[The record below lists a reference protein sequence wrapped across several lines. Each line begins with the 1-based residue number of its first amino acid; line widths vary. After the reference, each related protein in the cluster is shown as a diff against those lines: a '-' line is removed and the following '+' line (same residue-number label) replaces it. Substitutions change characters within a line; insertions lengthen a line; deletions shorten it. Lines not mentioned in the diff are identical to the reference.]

1 MRRAPWLDHFMS
13 MRIALALEYD
23 GSRFLGW
30 QTQPGGG
37 TVQDTL
43 EAALAM
49 IAGERI
55 QLTCAGRTDRGVHA
69 LEQVA
74 HFDVAAQRPESAWVR
89 GVNALLPESV
99 AVQWA
104 REVPAEF
111 HARYAGRARTY
122 RYVLINRAVRP
133 ALAAR
138 HAGWFHLPLDAS
150 AMRAA
155 AQRLIGEH
163 DFSAFRSA
171 DCQAKTPVRTL
182 HQLAIESRGER
193 IDFVLRANAFLH
205 HMVRNIVGT
214 LVYVGKGRHP
224 PDWAGEVLE
233 SRDRAR
239 AAPTFAAEGLYL
251 ERVEYEAQWGLP
263 RQERTELRTPVLP

>member
-1 MRRAPWLDHFMS
+1 

-30 QTQPGGG
+30 QTQPRGG

-43 EAALAM
+43 QAALAT
-49 IAGERI
+49 IAGEPVDT
-55 QLTCAGRTDRGVHA
+55 TCAGRTDRGVHA
-69 LEQVA
+69 LEQVV
-74 HFDVAAQRPESAWVR
+74 HFDVAAQRPENAWVR

-104 REVPAEF
+104 REVSHEF
-111 HARYAGRARTY
+111 HARYAGRARSY

-138 HAGWFHLPLDAS
+138 YAGWFHLPLDVA

-155 AQRLIGEH
+155 ARHLLGEH

-171 DCQAKTPVRTL
+171 ECQAKSPVRTL
-182 HQLAIESRGER
+182 LGLEIESRGER

-214 LVYVGKGRHP
+214 LVYVGKGKHP
-224 PDWAGEVLE
+224 PAWAGEVLE

-251 ERVEYEAQWGLP
+251 ERVEYEAKWALP
-263 RQERTELRTPVLP
+263 RQERTELRMPVLP

>member
-1 MRRAPWLDHFMS
+1 

-43 EAALAM
+43 QAALSG
-49 IAGERI
+49 IAGSAV
-55 QLTCAGRTDRGVHA
+55 QVTCAGRTDRGVHA
-69 LEQVA
+69 REQVV
-74 HFDVAAQRPESAWVR
+74 HFDTEAARPDSAWVR
-89 GVNALLPESV
+89 GVNALLPDSV
-99 AVQWA
+99 AVLWA
-104 REVPAEF
+104 ARVADEF
-111 HARYAGRARTY
+111 HARYAALARTY
-122 RYVLINRAVRP
+122 RYVLLNRPVRP

-138 HAGWFHLPLDAS
+138 HAGWTHAPLDVA

-155 AQRLIGEH
+155 ALQLVGEH
-163 DFSAFRSA
+163 DFSAFRA
-171 DCQAKTPVRTL
+171 AECQARSPVRTL
-182 HQLAIESRGER
+182 QALEVQARGER
-193 IDFVLRANAFLH
+193 IDFVLRANAFLQ

-214 LVYVGKGRHP
+214 LVYVGNGRHAP
-224 PDWAGEVLE
+224 QWAGEVLA

-251 ERVEYEAQWGLP
+251 ERVEYAERWGLP
-263 RQERTELRTPVLP
+263 MLEPGALGVPALP

>member
-1 MRRAPWLDHFMS
+1 

-37 TVQDTL
+37 TVQDAL
-43 EAALAM
+43 EAALAV
-49 IAGERI
+49 IAGERVDV
-55 QLTCAGRTDRGVHA
+55 TCAGRTDRGVHA
-69 LEQVA
+69 LEQVV
-74 HFDVAAQRPESAWVR
+74 HFDVAAQRPASAWAR

-99 AVQWA
+99 AVQWS

-111 HARYAGRARTY
+111 HARYSARARTY
-122 RYVLINRAVRP
+122 RYVLVNRALRP

-138 HAGWFHLPLDAS
+138 HAGWFHLPLDVA

-155 AQRLIGEH
+155 ARHLRGEH

-171 DCQAKTPVRTL
+171 ECQAKTPVRTL
-182 HQLAIESRGER
+182 LGLDIEARGER

-214 LVYVGKGRHP
+214 LVYVGKGKHP
-224 PDWAGEVLE
+224 PAWAGEVLE
-233 SRDRAR
+233 SRERAR

-251 ERVEYEAQWGLP
+251 ERVEYEARWGLP
-263 RQERTELRTPVLP
+263 QQERAELRIPVLP